1 MGFWTWIGNKIDGN
15 FEEKTKNQS
24 KPEPQ
29 PPTPEEIIWTSK
41 FEMKQCIKRMR
52 KSIREREEKVK
63 NEFEQV
69 NSFLRAGDNQ
79 AARVH
84 ANAAATYKNR
94 IAQSH
99 KQLVTFELMFD
110 KMDDGSFSAEAAK
123 ILGDMANAIKGMAD
137 PLEVQNQIQKVA
149 QCEEIVNELGETM
162 TDTGDIDSMDI
173 QTETEKILIQAA
185 NGVNSNPEE
194 SALNLNGNSVNA
206 NGKDSIETE
215 ANDGLKSLEDL
226 INGKK

>member
-1 MGFWTWIGNKIDGN
+1 
-15 FEEKTKNQS
+15 
-24 KPEPQ
+24 
-29 PPTPEEIIWTSK
+29 
-41 FEMKQCIKRMR
+41 
-52 KSIREREEKVK
+52 
-63 NEFEQV
+63 
-69 NSFLRAGDNQ
+69 
-79 AARVH
+79 
-84 ANAAATYKNR
+84 
-94 IAQSH
+94 
-99 KQLVTFELMFD
+99 
-110 KMDDGSFSAEAAK
+110 
-123 ILGDMANAIKGMAD
+123 
-137 PLEVQNQIQKVA
+137 
-149 QCEEIVNELGETM
+149 M

>member
-1 MGFWTWIGNKIDGN
+1 
-15 FEEKTKNQS
+15 
-24 KPEPQ
+24 
-29 PPTPEEIIWTSK
+29 
-41 FEMKQCIKRMR
+41 MKQCIKRMR

-137 PLEVQNQIQKVA
+137 PVEVQKQLQKVA

-194 SALNLNGNSVNA
+194 SALNLNGHSVNA